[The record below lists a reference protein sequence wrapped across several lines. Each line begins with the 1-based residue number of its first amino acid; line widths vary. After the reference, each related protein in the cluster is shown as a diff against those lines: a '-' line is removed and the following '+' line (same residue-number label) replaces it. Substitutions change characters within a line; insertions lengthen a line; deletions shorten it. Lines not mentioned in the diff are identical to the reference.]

1 MADKTFDVDPD
12 KLVNAGV
19 AIEIE
24 QVEFSGALQAFR
36 EGANQLSTG
45 QGYLDAYNDVIQD
58 VLKATGEAISAFEG
72 LGVNL
77 GARAV
82 SLGITAGNYQLAQE
96 AARRRYAGLGGEG

>member
-1 MADKTFDVDPD
+1 VADKTFDVDPD

-24 QVEFSGALQAFR
+24 QVEFSAALQAFR

-72 LGVNL
+72 LGINL

>member
-19 AIEIE
+19 AIELQ
-24 QVEFSGALQAFR
+24 QVDFSVALQAFR

-58 VLKATGEAISAFEG
+58 VLRATGEAISAFEG
-72 LGVNL
+72 LSVNL
-77 GARAV
+77 GARSV
-82 SLGITAGNYQLAQE
+82 SLGITAGNYRLAQE
-96 AARRRYAGLGGEG
+96 TARKRYAGLGGEG

>member
-1 MADKTFDVDPD
+1 VADKTFDVDPER
-12 KLVNAGV
+12 LVNAGV

-58 VLKATGEAISAFEG
+58 VLRATGEAISAFEG

>member
-19 AIEIE
+19 AIELE
-24 QVEFSGALQAFR
+24 QVEFWGALQAFR

-58 VLKATGEAISAFEG
+58 VLLATGEAISAFEG
-72 LGVNL
+72 LSVNL

-82 SLGITAGNYQLAQE
+82 SLGITAGNYRLAHE
-96 AARRRYAGLGGEG
+96 AARKRYAGLGGEG

>member
-1 MADKTFDVDPD
+1 VADKTFDVDPD

-72 LGVNL
+72 LGINL

>member
-72 LGVNL
+72 LGINL